1 MAWVTSNF
9 CEQYFLDTTTT
20 SYIDD
25 DDFVQ
30 DKSFARHLSAVNWRS
45 KLGLKAS
52 ASTRRGLDKR
62 YQFLKEKNS
71 VKSREE
77 FFRAPSPVAYPQ
89 YHIWNHCADDNWE
102 KTEKF

>member
-45 KLGLKAS
+45 KLGLTAS

-77 FFRAPSPVAYPQ
+77 FF
-89 YHIWNHCADDNWE
+89 E
-102 KTEKF
+102 LLTESNLCSVLGPLSHLANLAKLRV